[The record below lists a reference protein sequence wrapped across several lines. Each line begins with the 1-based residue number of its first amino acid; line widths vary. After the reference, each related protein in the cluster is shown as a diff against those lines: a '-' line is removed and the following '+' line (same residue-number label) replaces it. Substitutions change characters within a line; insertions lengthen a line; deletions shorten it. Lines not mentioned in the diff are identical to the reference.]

1 MEEVQKKTTYSEAQ
15 KKATAKYRQNN
26 KEKVNE
32 QRKKY
37 YQARKDKDPQFL
49 EYKRTKAKE
58 YYQRKKIH
66 NDAVEDFIEERRLK
80 SKDFIKSEDHTPIE
94 LPKIES
100 IPIPEPEPLPTP
112 PAEKPKRTR
121 TKKVVEIKTEPLEKP
136 VLVKNDYIT
145 EPIKEPETIPEPEIV
160 PPPLPPSTPI
170 HSVKIIRKR
179 GGGKFK

>member
-58 YYQRKKIH
+58 YYQRKKSPEPKQEEPK
-66 NDAVEDFIEERRLK
+66 VEEVKE
-80 SKDFIKSEDHTPIE
+80 
-94 LPKIES
+94 
-100 IPIPEPEPLPTP
+100 PEPEPLPTP

-145 EPIKEPETIPEPEIV
+145 VPIKEPETIPEPEVI
-160 PPPLPPSTPI
+160 PPPPPALTPAI
-170 HSVKIIRKR
+170 HNTRKGNTR
-179 GGGKFK
+179 LKAGGKFK